1 MCRAEK
7 KGVHSQKPCPVQP
20 LASSASHAPLSA
32 PPCLSSQP
40 CFPLQML
47 LPAVTADGLSASDAV
62 AAMDACCPD
71 GTSLLHV
78 AVGTGSAPLVQCLSD
93 WGATRGRPWLVD
105 APAGSAGVTPLH
117 VAALLP
123 NSAAMRQ
130 ALAGMAPSVDKLWGL
145 VQAQDGTTPES
156 LCEALA
162 AAAAAA
168 PEASAASTASASSS
182 AGTSSAAMEQQP
194 SGSKPAAEL
203 EALVEGEHAEPAAV
217 QRVQACC
224 ACCCV
229 VAFQS
234 LLPSLP
240 CWLACLSRPLD
251 SRLPQPLPGP
261 LSLPRLQTLASP
273 ARPAQ
278 RQMTRAAAPASAAW
292 TAPQ

>member
-1 MCRAEK
+1 
-7 KGVHSQKPCPVQP
+7 
-20 LASSASHAPLSA
+20 
-32 PPCLSSQP
+32 
-40 CFPLQML
+40 ML
-47 LPAVTADGLSASDAV
+47 LPAVTADGLSANDAV

-156 LCEALA
+156 LCDALA

-203 EALVEGEHAEPAAV
+203 EALVEGERCWPP
-217 QRVQACC
+217 CC
-224 ACCCV
+224 AKD
-229 VAFQS
+229 AGLRR
-234 LLPSLP
+234 LLLCGGVPITS
-240 CWLACLSRPLD
+240 
-251 SRLPQPLPGP
+251 PQPALLADLLG
-261 LSLPRLQTLASP
+261 STTRL
-273 ARPAQ
+273 
-278 RQMTRAAAPASAAW
+278 APASTAASPLPCP
-292 TAPQ
+292 ARRRRQAQQARRRGR